1 MAMGAVLAMGGND
14 SQLLRYPPNG
24 SPQGW
29 LAIPAMAAGI
39 IAGFRIAE
47 QLSVKH
53 H

>member
-1 MAMGAVLAMGGND
+1 MSQGG
-14 SQLLRYPPNG
+14 PEE
-24 SPQGW
+24 GW
-29 LAIPAMAAGI
+29 LAIPAMVAGI